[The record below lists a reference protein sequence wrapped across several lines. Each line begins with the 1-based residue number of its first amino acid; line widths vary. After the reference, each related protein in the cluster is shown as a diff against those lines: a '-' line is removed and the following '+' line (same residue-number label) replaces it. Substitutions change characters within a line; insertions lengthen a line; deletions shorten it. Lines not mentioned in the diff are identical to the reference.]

1 MMKLVIPIVWALT
14 MTAARFAD
22 PLPVILI
29 VSVTMA
35 AIVAWRERSR
45 MRELMQI
52 TPRTAALAAAAAAV
66 MVAVTYLAFPLLVR
80 WFPSIGVETHTIY
93 ERFLSQRSVAM
104 ILLAV
109 IPVIVAEEVLWRGA
123 FQQSFGKWGVLV
135 TAATYAIAHAPLGS
149 LLLVAVAFV
158 CGLYWS
164 ALRAISGSL
173 IPSLCAHAAWDVAL
187 IVLPL
192 VVART

>member
-1 MMKLVIPIVWALT
+1 MKFVIPVVWALT

-22 PLPVILI
+22 PLAVILI

-35 AIVAWRERSR
+35 AIVAWRERTR
-45 MRELMQI
+45 MRELMRV

-80 WFPSIGVETHTIY
+80 RIPSIGMESHAIFA
-93 ERFLSQRSVAM
+93 RFLAQRSVAM

-109 IPVIVAEEVLWRGA
+109 IPVIVAEEVLWRGE
-123 FQQSFGKWGVLV
+123 FQQSLGKWGVLV
-135 TAATYAIAHAPLGS
+135 TASTYAIAHAPLGS
-149 LLLVAVAFV
+149 LLLVAVAFL

-164 ALRAISGSL
+164 ALRAMSGSL

-192 VVART
+192 VAARA